1 MAKKKV
7 TSTTVEEKLTDL
19 FQLQTIDSKIDKVK
33 LLKGALPIEVSDLED
48 EILGFNTRIKKL
60 SNQISDIDDRISKHN
75 ENIKTA
81 ETLSERYTKQLDD
94 VKNNREFE
102 ALQKEIELQGL
113 EIQLSQKRIR
123 EATGEKEGKQEV
135 MDTTTAAMEEKNS
148 DLKKKKEELQ
158 KIIEKTE
165 KEEKTL
171 SNKSERQRNKIE
183 DRLLKAYDKARAA
196 YRNGLA
202 VVTHRRGSCGG
213 CFNRIPP
220 QLQIEIGM
228 RKELLA
234 CEHCGRVLVD
244 HTIAGIEEEVAAK

>member
-19 FQLQTIDSKIDKVK
+19 FELQKIDSKTDEVK

-48 EILGFNTRIKKL
+48 EIAGFDTRVNKL
-60 SNQISDIDDRISKHN
+60 NSQIGDIDDRISKHN

-94 VKNNREFE
+94 VKNNREYE

-113 EIQLSQKRIR
+113 EVQLSQKRIK
-123 EATGEKEGKQEV
+123 EAAVEKEKKQETL
-135 MDTTTAAMEEKNS
+135 DTTVGLMDQKKS
-148 DLKKKKEELQ
+148 DLTEKQEELQ
-158 KIIEKTE
+158 KIIEKTD
-165 KEEKTL
+165 KEEKSL
-171 SNKSERQRNKIE
+171 GNKSNKQRAKID
-183 DRLLKAYDKARAA
+183 DRLLKAYDRARKA

-202 VVTHRRGSCGG
+202 VVTYRRGSCGG

-220 QLQIEIGM
+220 QLQIEIGN
-228 RKELLA
+228 RKELIT

-244 HTIAGIEEEVAAK
+244 HEIAGITEEVD

>member
-1 MAKKKV
+1 MAKKKIV
-7 TSTTVEEKLTDL
+7 STTVEEKLRDL
-19 FQLQTIDSKIDKVK
+19 FALQAIDSKTDEVK

-48 EILGFNTRIKKL
+48 EISGFNTRIEKL
-60 SNQISDIDDRISKHN
+60 NSDIADVDSKIAKHN

-113 EIQLSQKRIR
+113 EIQLSQKRIK
-123 EATGEKEGKQEV
+123 EASAEKEKKQELLTE
-135 MDTTTAAMEEKNS
+135 TTEKIDGKKA
-148 DLKKKKEELQ
+148 DLAQKKEELE

-165 KEEKTL
+165 KEENTL
-171 SNKSERQRNKIE
+171 KNKSTKQRAKIE
-183 DRLLKAYDKARAA
+183 DRLLKAYDKARHA

-202 VVTHRRGSCGG
+202 VVTYRRGSCGG

-228 RKELLA
+228 RKEILA
-234 CEHCGRVLVD
+234 CEHCGRVLID
-244 HTIAGIEEEVAAK
+244 HDIAGIADEEAA

>member
-1 MAKKKV
+1 MAKKNV
-7 TSTTVEEKLTDL
+7 TSTTVEEKLRDL
-19 FQLQTIDSKIDKVK
+19 FSLQTIDSKTDNVK

-48 EILGFNTRIKKL
+48 EITGFKTRIDKL
-60 SNQISDIDDRISKHN
+60 NAQIADIDERISKHN
-75 ENIKTA
+75 ANIKTA

-113 EIQLSQKRIR
+113 EVQLSQKRIK
-123 EATGEKEGKQEV
+123 EATAEKEKKQELLE
-135 MDTTTAAMEEKNS
+135 TTTVSMEAKNS
-148 DLKKKKEELQ
+148 DLGVKQEELQ
-158 KIIEKTE
+158 KIIEKTD

-171 SNKSERQRNKIE
+171 QNKSNKQRAKIE
-183 DRLLKAYDKARAA
+183 DRLLKAYDKARNA

-228 RKELLA
+228 RKEILA

-244 HTIAGIEEEVAAK
+244 HEIAGISDEEAA